1 MSREYIEFEQVK
13 DDLYTAKKDAARLLQ
28 LAREALRDVSEIE
41 DTREIRLAI
50 TNCEQASLWLDN
62 STFGFITE
70 CEW

>member
-1 MSREYIEFEQVK
+1 MCREYIEIEQVK
-13 DDLYTAKKDAARLLQ
+13 DDLYTAKKDAARLLR
-28 LAREALRDVSEIE
+28 LAREALKDVSEIE

-62 STFGFITE
+62 SIFGFITE

>member
-1 MSREYIEFEQVK
+1 MSREYIEIEQVH
-13 DDLYTAKKDAARLLQ
+13 DNLYIAKKNAARLLR
-28 LAREALRDVSEIE
+28 LARETLRDVSEIE

-50 TNCEQASLWLDN
+50 TNCEQASMWLDN

>member
-1 MSREYIEFEQVK
+1 MSREYIEIECAK
-13 DDLYTAKKDAARLLQ
+13 DSIYLTKKDAARSLR
-28 LAREALRDVSEIE
+28 LAREMLIRISEIE